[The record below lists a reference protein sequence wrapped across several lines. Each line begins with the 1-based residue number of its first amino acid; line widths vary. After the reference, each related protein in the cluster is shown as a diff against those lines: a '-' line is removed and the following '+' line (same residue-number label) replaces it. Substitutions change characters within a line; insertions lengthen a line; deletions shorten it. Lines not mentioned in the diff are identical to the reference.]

1 MRIKRMAP
9 SGCPIY
15 NIIRC
20 GWLFCHCGVYIG
32 NKLGVLFVAAHNV
45 AFGVKQNDAG
55 NGGNAVDVGG
65 DILGVENLLPRQ
77 GVFLYCLERV
87 FRFVPHGY
95 SEKIHFVGV
104 LVVKVLDYRCFSDA
118 GTAPACPEVYKG
130 VFAFAYIVA
139 QALCLA
145 VVGYLEI
152 LEFFAYRGL
161 GLVDESLAQGLH
173 AFVVCKL
180 WVCGKLR
187 VECVKVPVVAFLQKQ
202 IVAERVVDVLGKG
215 IGAELLVLR
224 YDFLFLLL
232 CGAVAKSAKLF
243 FKSALLFEKLC
254 HGIVGGGA

>member
-1 MRIKRMAP
+1 MPR
-9 SGCPIY
+9 SLQGCI
-15 NIIRC
+15 
-20 GWLFCHCGVYIG
+20 
-32 NKLGVLFVAAHNV
+32 
-45 AFGVKQNDAG
+45 
-55 NGGNAVDVGG
+55 
-65 DILGVENLLPRQ
+65 
-77 GVFLYCLERV
+77 
-87 FRFVPHGY
+87 
-95 SEKIHFVGV
+95 
-104 LVVKVLDYRCFSDA
+104 
-118 GTAPACPEVYKG
+118 
-130 VFAFAYIVA
+130 AFAYIVA

-180 WVCGKLR
+180 GVCGKLR

-243 FKSALLFEKLC
+243 SRALCFRKLC